1 MRNKAGF
8 TLISVMIAMVL
19 LSVGV
24 LALVRTG
31 GEVMSARTASAIKIN
46 AVAIARGHMEWLRSR
61 PPQDVKTEPAVKV
74 DASGDLDSQGA
85 YTRSVIVEQQD
96 ATLLEVRVKVD
107 YPKAQEPVELITLIY
122 VPPVPT

>member
-1 MRNKAGF
+1 MRKEAGF

-31 GEVMSARTASAIKIN
+31 GEVMAARTNSAIKIN
-46 AVAIARGHMEWLRSR
+46 AVAIARGHMEWVRSR
-61 PPQDVKTEPAVKV
+61 PPQDVATEPVVRVNAAGEV
-74 DASGDLDSQGA
+74 DAQGV
-85 YTRSVIVEQQD
+85 YSRSVTVTQQA

-107 YPKAQEPVELITLIY
+107 YPRAQEPVELITLVY

>member
-31 GEVMSARTASAIKIN
+31 GEVMAAR
-46 AVAIARGHMEWLRSR
+46 IARGHMEWVRSL
-61 PPQDVKTEPAVKV
+61 PPQDVKTEAVV
-74 DASGDLDSQGA
+74 RVNASGVADGQGH
-85 YTRSVIVEQQD
+85 YSRSVTVVQTE

-107 YPKAQEPVELITLIY
+107 YPRAREPVELITLVY

>member
-31 GEVMSARTASAIKIN
+31 GEVMAARTNSAIKIN
-46 AVAIARGHMEWLRSR
+46 AVAIARGHMEWVRSL
-61 PPQDVKTEPAVKV
+61 PPQDVKTEAVV
-74 DASGDLDSQGA
+74 RVNASGVADGQGH
-85 YTRSVIVEQQD
+85 YSRSVTVVQTE

-107 YPKAQEPVELITLIY
+107 YPRAREPVELITLVY